1 MCPLSSS
8 GTRCLAKLSSVK
20 VPTLQV
26 YASGSRRLYYRRSG
40 LEAGAPPIVLIHGLS
55 GSRRWWRSN
64 LPALERLGTVYVVE
78 LVGFGSV
85 RRRQRALSMKDA
97 AALVSEWMDHLNL
110 QGAALIGHS
119 MGGQIALRVAAL
131 QPQRVSRLVLAA
143 ASGLLHRTWWQVAA
157 LLPQAMRQGKLNFV
171 PTILADGARAGLP
184 NLVRSSRD
192 LLQDDV
198 TGLLPQIMQPTL
210 VIWGEHD
217 VLLPPDLGRALSAG
231 IARSRWV
238 LLQGAG
244 HVLMVD
250 APEAFNREVTA
261 FLGESVR
268 KESAQKEAALNESAS
283 AGSVAP
289 LERPETQASA

>member
-1 MCPLSSS
+1 MKVSSQ
-8 GTRCLAKLSSVK
+8 
-20 VPTLQV
+20 QV
-26 YASGSRRLYYRRSG
+26 YASGPRRLYYRRSG
-40 LEAGAPPIVLIHGLS
+40 LTAVGAPPIVLIHGLS
-55 GSRRWWRSN
+55 GSRRWWRYN

-85 RRRQRALSMKDA
+85 RRRQRALNTRDA

-131 QPQRVSRLVLAA
+131 QPVRVTRLVLAA
-143 ASGLLHRTWWQVAA
+143 ASGLLRRAWWRVAA
-157 LLPQAMRQGKLNFV
+157 KLPHAMRRGKLNFV

-198 TGLLPQIMQPTL
+198 SGLLPGIVQPTL

-217 VLLPPDLGRALSAG
+217 VLLPPDLGRTLAAG

-250 APEAFNREVTA
+250 APEAFNREVLA
-261 FLGESVR
+261 FL
-268 KESAQKEAALNESAS
+268 QEAASPAQRHGTQVSA
-283 AGSVAP
+283 
-289 LERPETQASA
+289 

>member
-1 MCPLSSS
+1 MCLSLSPS
-8 GTRCLAKLSSVK
+8 TRRLAKLLGVK
-20 VPTLQV
+20 APTLQV
-26 YASGSRRLYYRRSG
+26 YASGPRRLYYRRSG

-110 QGAALIGHS
+110 QDAAVIGHS

-131 QPQRVSRLVLAA
+131 QPERVSRLVLAA
-143 ASGLLHRTWWQVAA
+143 ASGLLRRAWWQVAA

-198 TGLLPQIMQPTL
+198 TGLLPQITQPTL

-238 LLQGAG
+238 LLPGAG

-261 FLGESVR
+261 FLGEAV
-268 KESAQKEAALNESAS
+268 QEAAAPMGSAPGGS
-283 AGSVAP
+283 AAP
-289 LERPETQASA
+289 VERPETQASA

>member
-1 MCPLSSS
+1 MCPLPSP

-143 ASGLLHRTWWQVAA
+143 ASGLLHRAWWQVAA

-198 TGLLPQIMQPTL
+198 TGLLPQIMQSTL

-268 KESAQKEAALNESAS
+268 KEAALNESAS

-289 LERPETQASA
+289 AERPETQASA